1 MKTHARVVVIGGGVV
16 GVSTLYHLA
25 LKGWSDAVLL
35 ERAELTAGSTWHAA
49 GLLPLFNMSYTVGQ
63 LHKYSVDLYK
73 RLPAETGQDVS
84 FHVTGNLRLATN
96 RDRMD
101 EYQKYCGTA
110 NTIGVPFQVIG
121 PSEVRELWPLAE
133 IGNGGDT
140 PNIIGALYHPDDGHI
155 APADLTMALRKGART
170 RGAEIHEQTEV
181 TAVKRTPSGEWHLTT
196 NKGDIIAEHVVC
208 ATGNYARQTGRLFGI
223 NVPSIPVEHQ
233 YIVYDESPE
242 LKAYRQGGGRELA
255 VLRESDQSYYLRE
268 ERMGWILGPY
278 EAGAPAR
285 FADGVPAWFGK
296 SLFEGDLERL
306 LPHVEAAQRRVPS
319 LATCGIK
326 DIVNGPIAYTPD
338 GSPLVGPAWGAKN
351 LWLNEGH
358 SFGIT
363 AAGGSGWQLAE
374 WIVEGE
380 PGIDM
385 MAVDPRR
392 YGPYTSKRYVVQKNE
407 ETYRNVFVIH
417 YPDEERADA
426 RPAKTS
432 PVYDKLARMGAVFGQ
447 RYGWERANWFAPA
460 GVARKDKW
468 SFRRSNY
475 FEHVGAEALHM
486 RKHVG
491 MIDLTPFTKHEVT
504 GPGAEAWLDG
514 LVANKVPTK
523 IGRIALCHA
532 LTRRGG
538 IRSEFTITK
547 IADQHYY
554 VVSAGAA
561 ERYDSDYLQQMLPQ
575 GDAGAGQPAA
585 AQPGDAGHAGAGH
598 AANSVSLRNIT
609 MSRGCFVL
617 AGPRSRDVLAKLTD
631 SPLDNAAFPWLTGQ
645 VAEVGLAVDVY
656 LLRVNFVGAL
666 GWELHFPIEYAHHL
680 FDAIFAAGEEYKIRM
695 AGMRAMESLRLEK
708 SYRMWGTDLS
718 PDYTP
723 YEAGLDRFVRL
734 NKGPFI
740 GKDALERQLKAGV
753 PHRFVTFEV
762 HDVRD
767 ADPLGNE
774 PLFDVKGNL
783 VGRATAGYY
792 GHALGK
798 SLGLG
803 YVKPEFAG
811 IGGELQIE
819 ILGERKRATIL
830 VDSPYDPDNKELR
843 A

>member
-25 LKGWSDAVLL
+25 LKGWSDVVLL

-73 RLPAETGQDVS
+73 RLPAETGQEVS
-84 FHVTGNLRLATN
+84 FHVTGNLRLATT

-121 PSEVRELWPLAE
+121 PADVRDLWPLVDLGGA
-133 IGNGGDT
+133 GNGQ
-140 PNIIGALYHPDDGHI
+140 PPKIIGALYHPDDGHI
-155 APADLTMALRKGART
+155 APADLTMALRKGARS
-170 RGAEIHEQTEV
+170 RGAEIHEHTEV

-196 NKGDIIAEHVVC
+196 NQGDIVAEHVVC
-208 ATGNYARQTGRLFGI
+208 ATGNYARQTGRLFGL

-242 LKAYRQGGGRELA
+242 LKAYRQQGGRELA

-285 FADGVPAWFGK
+285 FADGVPEWFGK
-296 SLFEGDLERL
+296 SLFEGDLDRL

-319 LATCGIK
+319 LANCGIK

-338 GSPLVGPAWGAKN
+338 GSPLVGPAWNARN

-363 AAGGSGWQLAE
+363 AGGGAGWQLAE

-385 MAVDPRR
+385 LAVDPRR
-392 YGPYTSKRYVVQKNE
+392 YGPYTGKRYVVQKNE

-447 RYGWERANWFAPA
+447 RYGWERANWFAPP
-460 GVARKDKW
+460 GVAPRDTW

-475 FEHVGAEALHM
+475 FEHVGAEALHL

-561 ERYDSDYLQQMLPQ
+561 ERYDSDYLQQQLPRGQ
-575 GDAGAGQPAA
+575 SGAPPAG
-585 AQPGDAGHAGAGH
+585 
-598 AANSVSLRNIT
+598 SVSLKNIT

-617 AGPRSRDVLAKLTD
+617 AGPRSREVLAQLTD
-631 SPLDNAAFPWLTGQ
+631 VALDNTAFPWLTGQ

-680 FDAIFAAGEEYKIRM
+680 FDALFAAGAQHGIRM

-723 YEAGLDRFVRL
+723 YEAGLERFVRL
-734 NKGPFI
+734 SKGAFI
-740 GKDALERQLKAGV
+740 GKQALEAQLASGV

-762 HDVRD
+762 HDVTD
-767 ADPLGNE
+767 ADALGNE
-774 PLFDVKGNL
+774 PLFDTAGDL

-792 GHALGK
+792 GHTLGK

-803 YVKPEFAG
+803 YVKPEFGAV
-811 IGGELQIE
+811 GGELLIE
-819 ILGERKRATIL
+819 ILGERKRATVL
-830 VDSPYDPDNKELR
+830 VDSPYDPDNQELR

>member
-1 MKTHARVVVIGGGVV
+1 MKTHARVVVIGGGAV

-96 RDRMD
+96 AARMD

-110 NTIGVPFQVIG
+110 NTIGVPYRVIT
-121 PSEVRELWPLAE
+121 PKQVRELWPLLDL
-133 IGNGGDT
+133 GDGITT
-140 PNIIGALYHPDDGHI
+140 PKIIGALHHPDDGHI
-155 APADLTMALRKGART
+155 APADLTMALRKGARM
-170 RGAEIHEQTEV
+170 RGADIHEQTEV
-181 TAVKRTPSGEWHLTT
+181 TAVKRTASGEWQVIT
-196 NKGDIIAEHVVC
+196 NKGDIVAEHVVC
-208 ATGNYARQTGRLFGI
+208 ATGNYARQTGRMFGI

-242 LKAYRQGGGRELA
+242 LKEYRLGGGRELA

-278 EAGAPAR
+278 ESGAPAR
-285 FADGVPAWFGK
+285 FADGVPEWFGK
-296 SLFEGDLERL
+296 NLFEGDLERL
-306 LPHVEAAQRRVPS
+306 LPHIEAAQRRVPS

-338 GSPLVGPAWGAKN
+338 GSPLIGPAWGQRN

-407 ETYRNVFVIH
+407 ETYRNVFVTH
-417 YPDEERADA
+417 FPDEERPDA

-432 PVYDKLARMGAVFGQ
+432 PIYDKLARMGAVFGQ
-447 RYGWERANWFAPA
+447 RYGWERANWFAPP
-460 GVARKDKW
+460 GVEAKDQW

-475 FEHVGAEALHM
+475 FEHVGNEALQL
-486 RKHVG
+486 RLRVG
-491 MIDLTPFTKHEVT
+491 VIDLTPFTKHEVT

-514 LVANKVPTK
+514 LVANKVPTR

-547 IADQHYY
+547 VAEQHYY

-561 ERYDSDYLQQMLPQ
+561 ERYDADYLQQHLPQ
-575 GDAGAGQPAA
+575 D
-585 AQPGDAGHAGAGH
+585 H
-598 AANSVSLRNIT
+598 SVHLRNVT
-609 MSRGCFVL
+609 MSRGCFVV
-617 AGPRSRDVLAKLTD
+617 AGPRSRDVLAKLVD
-631 SPLDNAAFPWLTGQ
+631 GPLDNTAFPWLSGRI
-645 VAEVGLAVDVY
+645 AEVGLATDVY

-680 FDAIFAAGEEYKIRM
+680 FDALFQAGAEFNIAM

-708 SYRMWGTDLS
+708 SYRMWGSDLT

-723 YEAGLDRFVRL
+723 FEAGLDRFVRL
-734 NKGPFI
+734 NKGEFI
-740 GKDALERQLKAGV
+740 GKAALERQLAAGV

-762 HDVRD
+762 HDVVD

-774 PLFDVKGNL
+774 PLFDLKGNI

-792 GHALGK
+792 GHALRK

-803 YVKPEFAG
+803 YIKPEFAAVGSG
-811 IGGELQIE
+811 IEIE

-830 VDSPYDPDNKELR
+830 VDSPYDPENKDLR

>member
-25 LKGWSDAVLL
+25 LKGWSDVVLL
-35 ERAELTAGSTWHAA
+35 ERSELTAGSTWHAA

-84 FHVTGNLRLATN
+84 FHVTGNLRLATC

-110 NTIGVPFQVIG
+110 NTIGVPFQIIG
-121 PSEVRELWPLAE
+121 PRQVRDLWPLVE
-133 IGNGGDT
+133 LGDDKDT
-140 PNIIGALYHPDDGHI
+140 PKIIGALYHPDDGHI
-155 APADLTMALRKGART
+155 APADLTMALRKGARS
-170 RGAEIHEQTEV
+170 RGAEIYEHTEV
-181 TAVKRTPSGEWHLTT
+181 VGVKQTPSGEWQVTT
-196 NKGDIIAEHVVC
+196 NKGDIVAEHVVC
-208 ATGNYARQTGRLFGI
+208 ATGNYARQTGRMFGI

-233 YIVYDESPE
+233 YIVYDESPD

-255 VLRESDQSYYLRE
+255 VLRESDKSYYLRE

-285 FADGVPAWFGK
+285 FADGVPDWFGK
-296 SLFEGDLERL
+296 SLFEGDLDRL
-306 LPHVEAAQRRVPS
+306 LPHVEAAMRRVPA
-319 LATCGIK
+319 LASCGIK

-338 GSPLVGPAWGAKN
+338 GSPLVGPAWGVRN

-374 WIVEGE
+374 WIVESE

-385 MAVDPRR
+385 AAVDPRR

-407 ETYRNVFVIH
+407 ETYRHVFVVH

-447 RYGWERANWFAPA
+447 RYGWERPNWFAPP
-460 GVARKDKW
+460 GVEPADRW

-475 FEHVGAEALHM
+475 FEHVGNESRRM
-486 RKHVG
+486 RRDVG
-491 MIDLTPFTKHEVT
+491 IIDLSPFTKHEVS
-504 GPGAEAWLDG
+504 GPGAEGWLDG

-532 LTRRGG
+532 LTSRGG

-547 IADQHYY
+547 MAENRFY

-561 ERYDSDYLQQMLPQ
+561 ERYDSDYLLKMLPP
-575 GDAGAGQPAA
+575 DAGT
-585 AQPGDAGHAGAGH
+585 
-598 AANSVSLRNIT
+598 SVSVRNIT
-609 MSRGCFVL
+609 TSRGCFVL
-617 AGPRSRDVLAKLTD
+617 AGPRSRDVLATLTD
-631 SPLDNAAFPWLTGQ
+631 TPLDNAAFPWLTGQ
-645 VAEVGLAVDVY
+645 VAEVGLATDVY
-656 LLRVNFVGAL
+656 LLRVNFVGSL

-680 FDAIFAAGEEYKIRM
+680 FDALLAAGAPHGIGLV
-695 AGMRAMESLRLEK
+695 GMRAMESLRMEK
-708 SYRMWGTDLS
+708 SYRMWGTDLT

-723 YEAGLDRFVRL
+723 FEAGLDRFVRM

-740 GKDALERQLKAGV
+740 GKEALQTQLAAGV
-753 PHRFVTFEV
+753 PHRFITLEV
-762 HDVRD
+762 HGVTD

-774 PLFDVKGNL
+774 PLYDRDGRL
-783 VGRATAGYY
+783 VGRATSGYY
-792 GHALGK
+792 GHSLGK
-798 SLGLG
+798 SLAIG
-803 YVKPEFAG
+803 YIEPQFAAAG
-811 IGGELQIE
+811 TELQIE
-819 ILGERKRATIL
+819 ILGERKKATVL
-830 VDSPYDPDNKELR
+830 VDSPYDPENNDLK

>member
-25 LKGWSDAVLL
+25 LKGWSDVVLL

-73 RLPAETGQDVS
+73 RLPQETGQDVS

-121 PSEVRELWPLAE
+121 PSEVKALWPLAE
-133 IGNGGDT
+133 IGRGAHANGDE
-140 PNIIGALYHPDDGHI
+140 PPAIIGALYHPDDGHI
-155 APADLTMALRKGART
+155 APADLTMALRKGARS
-170 RGAEIHEQTEV
+170 RGAEIYEQTEV
-181 TAVKRTPSGEWHLTT
+181 TAVKRTASGEWHLTT
-196 NKGDIIAEHVVC
+196 SKGDIVAEHVVC
-208 ATGNYARQTGRLFGI
+208 ATGNYARQTGKLFGI

-255 VLRESDQSYYLRE
+255 VLRESDESYYLRE

-285 FADGVPAWFGK
+285 FADGVPEWFGK

-338 GSPLVGPAWGAKN
+338 GSPLVGPAWGVKN

-385 MAVDPRR
+385 MATDPRR
-392 YGPYTSKRYVVQKNE
+392 YGPYTSKRYVVTKNE

-432 PVYDKLARMGAVFGQ
+432 PVYDKLKRLGAVFGQ
-447 RYGWERANWFAPA
+447 RYGWERANWFAPI
-460 GVARKDKW
+460 GVEPKDKW

-475 FEHVGAEALHM
+475 FEHVGTEALRM
-486 RKHVG
+486 REQVG
-491 MIDLTPFTKHEVT
+491 VIDLTPFTKHEVT
-504 GPGAEAWLDG
+504 GPGAEAWLDS

-538 IRSEFTITK
+538 VRSEFTICK

-554 VVSAGAA
+554 LVSAGAA
-561 ERYDSDYLQQMLPQ
+561 ERYDADYLREMLPP
-575 GDAGAGQPAA
+575 GAA
-585 AQPGDAGHAGAGH
+585 AGE
-598 AANSVSLRNIT
+598 VTLRNIT
-609 MSRGCFVL
+609 GSRGVFVL
-617 AGPRSRDVLAKLTD
+617 AGPGSREVLAQLTD
-631 SPLDNAAFPWLTGQ
+631 TPLDTAAFPWLTGQ

-680 FDAIFAAGEEYKIRM
+680 FDALFAAGAGHGIGM
-695 AGMRAMESLRLEK
+695 VGMRAMESLRLEK

-723 YEAGLDRFVRL
+723 FEAGLDRFVRL
-734 NKGPFI
+734 NKGDFI
-740 GKDALERQLKAGV
+740 GKAALQRQLEAGV

-762 HDVRD
+762 HDVTD

-774 PLFDVKGNL
+774 PLFDAHGNL
-783 VGRATAGYY
+783 VGMPCARAWVWATSSP
-792 GHALGK
+792 
-798 SLGLG
+798 SLPPWARVSPSRSWVSASAPRCWWTL
-803 YVKPEFAG
+803 P
-811 IGGELQIE
+811 
-819 ILGERKRATIL
+819 TIL
-830 VDSPYDPDNKELR
+830 TTR
-843 A
+843 I